1 VLHDLFRENLE
12 HQIAALL
19 AAGVI
24 SGVDQFDAR
33 KIPMVAFVSQKS
45 LT

>member
-1 VLHDLFRENLE
+1 MIEDLE
-12 HQIAALL
+12 HQIAAALF
-19 AAGVI
+19 AAGVL

-33 KIPMVAFVSQKS
+33 KVAVVAFVSQKS